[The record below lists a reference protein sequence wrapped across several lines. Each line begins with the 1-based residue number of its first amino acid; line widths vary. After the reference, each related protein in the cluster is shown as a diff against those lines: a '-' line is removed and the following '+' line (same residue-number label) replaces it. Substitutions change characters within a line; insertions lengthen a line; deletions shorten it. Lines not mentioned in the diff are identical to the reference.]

1 MKIINFRELASGLDI
16 MYADRIR
23 EISKF
28 DVMVYAR
35 TLDGDA
41 VQEQLK
47 NWQEAGC
54 IEIIKP
60 LAECEDMEPCI
71 RLLNWIQPR
80 P

>member
-1 MKIINFRELASGLDI
+1 MKIINYRELASGLDI
-16 MYADRIR
+16 MYADRVR
-23 EISKF
+23 EIFKF

-35 TLDGDA
+35 TVDEYA

-60 LAECEDMEPCI
+60 LAECKDMEPCI
-71 RLLNWIQPR
+71 KLLSWIQPR